1 MLIYNDKF
9 SVTPITT
16 HIDVK
21 NISRRLSSSIL
32 FKKIKTI
39 NNWFTSKKH

>member
-21 NISRRLSSSIL
+21 IFQKDLAQIFYLKN
-32 FKKIKTI
+32 KTI
-39 NNWFTSKKH
+39 NNWFAK